1 MSSPTGI
8 GLGPRSRVSA
18 WLHHHR
24 QAATDSFGKL
34 LSAPIST
41 LMTAIA
47 IGIALALPTILL
59 LAIDS
64 AERQLSTVDN
74 PPQLTLL
81 LEPATTITEAEK
93 LLSQI
98 ERKPGIS
105 TVELKPRDDALLEFV
120 EATGLTQLM
129 DSLTNNPLPHTL
141 WVYPAPNVRQAGIEA
156 LAQDLEKSSGVAEA
170 VVDSR
175 WLKRLEASLEAG
187 QVTVQSI
194 GVLLALGVIFVLGNT
209 LRLSIEAR
217 RDEIIVI
224 KLIGGGDR
232 FARRPFLYSGL
243 WLGALGGLVSCVV
256 VLLIGSSIAPATEG
270 LFELYPTLPLSLG
283 LSLGLSPELAIL
295 LSGAGAAIGWL
306 SAFVSVSVHLT
317 KIQPR

>member
-1 MSSPTGI
+1 MSSSTGI
-8 GLGPRSRVSA
+8 GLGPRSRISA

-34 LSAPIST
+34 LGAPIST
-41 LMTAIA
+41 LMTAVA

-64 AERQLSTVDN
+64 VEKQLSTLDN

-81 LEPATTITEAEK
+81 LEASMTIDEANK
-93 LLSQI
+93 LLDQI

-105 TVELKPRDDALLEFV
+105 KVELIPRDDALSEFV
-120 EATGLTQLM
+120 DATGLTQLM
-129 DSLTNNPLPHTL
+129 DSLTDNPLPHTL
-141 WVYPAPNVRQAGIEA
+141 WVYPAANVRQAGIEA
-156 LAQDLEKSSGVAEA
+156 LAQDLEKSNGVATA

-187 QVTVQSI
+187 QVTVQAI

-217 RDEIIVI
+217 RDEIVVI

-243 WLGALGGLVSCVV
+243 WLGALGGLVSCLV
-256 VLLIGSSIAPATEG
+256 VLLIGSSIAPAIEG
-270 LFELYPTLPLSLG
+270 LFALYDRQPLR
-283 LSLGLSPELAIL
+283 LGLSPQLAML
-295 LSGAGAAIGWL
+295 LSAAGAAIGWL
-306 SAFVSVSVHLT
+306 SAYVSVSVHLT